1 MITKTKKNYSQQK
14 IIGSL
19 LILTLISIFVR
30 LYFLPSEIPFKT
42 DAIDY
47 FSFAF
52 EVSKTH
58 QYPIGIQTTND
69 GWPLFLSPI
78 FSIIGQSDMMNL
90 INAQRITSIIIS
102 SLTIIPIFY
111 LCRKFVLPKYALIG
125 AALFGFSYKLMENS
139 ILGLTESLFVFL
151 VTMMLLFSMSKNTKL
166 YMLSFGFLALSSIV
180 RYESLLFL
188 IPLCIIFILKFHKQK
203 FSYFKLPLFLFIF
216 ILILLPISVLR
227 LESNGLDGFTSHAF
241 GGITNPAKYE
251 SVSENN
257 LSGSKNNFI
266 ENSFINTL
274 KSLGIVL
281 IPFFMFFIP
290 LGIYN
295 LIKTKNV
302 NLLYLLIFSTFM
314 ILPAMYAYGREIQDT
329 RYLSV
334 LFPIFCVFSAYGFDV
349 TKKLQKSK
357 FLVLIISVIIFS
369 SIILLYYEQ
378 PDHVYNSEIFQ
389 VTKSLVKNENGVN
402 NYPGNSYVK
411 IATLEQNW
419 PNSLPIDKDGRI
431 SFFIKKIPSQNYNSL
446 EEYIQNSKNSGLT
459 HIVVTENNY
468 SIFLDELLINY
479 EKYAYLEK
487 IFDSKNRDF
496 KNKIIILKIN
506 YLEFEKEI
514 KMKN

>member
-1 MITKTKKNYSQQK
+1 MITETIKNFSEQK
-14 IIGSL
+14 IIASL
-19 LILTLISIFVR
+19 LILTLISILAR
-30 LYFLPSEIPFKT
+30 LYFLPFEIPFKT

-58 QYPIGIQTTND
+58 QYPVGIQTTND

-78 FSIIGQSDMMNL
+78 FSIIGQSDMMTL
-90 INAQRITSIIIS
+90 INAQRISSVIIS

-111 LCRKFVLPKYALIG
+111 LCRKFVLSKYALVG

-151 VTMMLLFSMSKNTKL
+151 VTMVLLFSMSKNTKL
-166 YMLSFGFLALSSIV
+166 YMLSFVFLALSSIV

-188 IPLCIIFILKFHKQK
+188 VPLCIIFILKFHKQNL
-203 FSYFKLPLFLFIF
+203 SYLKLPLLIFIF

-227 LESNGLDGFTSHAF
+227 LESNDIDGFTSHVF

-251 SVSENN
+251 SVLEDKPSE
-257 LSGSKNNFI
+257 SKTNFI
-266 ENSFINTL
+266 ENSFSNTL
-274 KSLGIVL
+274 KFLGIIL
-281 IPFFMFFIP
+281 IPFFIFFIP
-290 LGIYN
+290 FGIYN
-295 LIKTKNV
+295 LIKTKNI
-302 NLLYLLIFSTFM
+302 NLLHLLIFSVFM

-329 RYLSV
+329 RYLYV

-349 TKKLQKSK
+349 TQKLQKPK
-357 FLVLIISVIIFS
+357 ILVLIISIIIFS

-378 PDHVYNSEIFQ
+378 PDYVYSNEILQ
-389 VTKSLVKNENGVN
+389 VTKELVKNENGVN

-419 PNSLPIDKDGRI
+419 PNSLPIGQDGRI

-446 EEYIQNSKNSGLT
+446 EEYISNSQNFGLT
-459 HIVVTENNY
+459 HIVVTENNR
-468 SIFLDELLINY
+468 STFLDELLNNH
-479 EKYAYLEK
+479 EKYSYLEK
-487 IFDSKNRDF
+487 IFDSKNHNF
-496 KNKIIILKIN
+496 QNKIIILKIN
-506 YLEFEKEI
+506 YVEFENKI
-514 KMKN
+514 KMN